1 MSDIVERLKRGES
14 CLKGGGQTCIKMNAV
29 YGCLCAIAADE
40 ITRLTADIINYKI
53 GNRDL
58 QDHCTEI
65 TSLIAEADQN
75 AIDLEE
81 YRRDV
86 EKLRAALEAICMM
99 DISWVG
105 DAFKLK
111 DIARAALEET

>member
-1 MSDIVERLKRGES
+1 MSDIVEDLMMRRADGTLFNPSGP
-14 CLKGGGQTCIKMNAV
+14 T
-29 YGCLCAIAADE
+29 AADT
-40 ITRLTADIINYKI
+40 ITRLRADIINYKI
-53 GNRDL
+53 GNKDL

-65 TSLIAEADQN
+65 TSLTAEVEQN

>member
-1 MSDIVERLKRGES
+1 VRASELFALAAERD
-14 CLKGGGQTCIKMNAV
+14 C
-29 YGCLCAIAADE
+29 
-40 ITRLTADIINYKI
+40 
-53 GNRDL
+53 
-58 QDHCTEI
+58 
-65 TSLIAEADQN
+65 LIAEVEQN
-75 AIDLEE
+75 RIDLEE

-86 EKLRAALEAICMM
+86 ERLRAALEAICMM